1 MLTKPLA
8 QTSIQLPA
16 IGQGAGDTFFA
27 SDIPYRKKVALLRM
41 GIKLG
46 MGFIDT
52 SEFYGDGLS
61 EEIVGEAIEP
71 VREHVVVATKVWSN
85 HLSYEEVLK
94 AADRSLKRLKT
105 DYIDLYQI
113 HWPNPSIPISE
124 TMAAFR
130 VLLEAGKIRSAGVC
144 NFTPREVGAA
154 QDAFGEY
161 QLVSVQNEYNLLER
175 TVEYNGLLS
184 HCVDHEM
191 VLIAWG
197 PLDLGRISTISGRR
211 LKVLSSIANKH
222 DRSIPQ
228 VALRWLVSHPS
239 VVAIPGTTKE
249 QHLIQN
255 GEASDFDLSD
265 EEVEQINSAFSDV
278 IVHPDT
284 NRIRVS
290 DLADKSDSQMLDEKL
305 ENILGYAPSPLLK
318 PVRLVRSPDPNFD
331 YDLIEGRC
339 RYRGWVNA
347 HGGKAPIPAYVQE

>member
-8 QTSIQLPA
+8 QTSINLPA

-27 SDIPYRKKVALLRM
+27 SDIPYRSKVALLRM
-41 GIKLG
+41 GIELG

-61 EEIVGEAIEP
+61 EVIVGEAIKP

-85 HLSYEEVLK
+85 HLSYDEVLK
-94 AADRSLKRLKT
+94 AADRSLRRLKT
-105 DYIDLYQI
+105 DYIDLYQV
-113 HWPNPSIPISE
+113 HWPNPSIPITE
-124 TMAAFR
+124 TMSAFR
-130 VLLEAGKIRSAGVC
+130 VLLETGKIKSVGVC
-144 NFTPREVGAA
+144 NFTPREVGLA
-154 QDAFGEY
+154 QDALGEY
-161 QLVSVQNEYNLLER
+161 QLASVQNEYNLFER

-184 HCVDHEM
+184 HCIDHDL

-197 PLDLGRISTISGRR
+197 PLDLGRISSITGRR
-211 LKVLSSIANKH
+211 LEVLSSIANNH
-222 DRSIPQ
+222 NRSIAQ

-249 QHLIQN
+249 PHLIEN

-265 EEVEQINSAFSDV
+265 EEVGQINSALSDV

-284 NRIRVS
+284 NRIRVP
-290 DLADKSDSQMLDEKL
+290 DIAVHSDSQILDEKL

-318 PVRLVRSPDPNFD
+318 PVRLVRSPDPNYD
-331 YDLIEGRC
+331 YDLVEGRC